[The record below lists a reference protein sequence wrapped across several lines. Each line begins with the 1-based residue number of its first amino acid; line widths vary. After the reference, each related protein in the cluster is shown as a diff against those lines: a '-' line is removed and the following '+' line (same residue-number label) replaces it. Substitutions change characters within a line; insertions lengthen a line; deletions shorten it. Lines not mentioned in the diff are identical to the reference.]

1 MHLQMLVLS
10 LYTLTPPVR
19 TEMTNLTK
27 DSNKVTNPH
36 LKKSICLSPLRCG
49 CLLIALVWFALSPV
63 ARADSPSN
71 TRLGVQA
78 LQGNTT
84 GELNTG
90 IGWRALQEDS
100 TGNGNYFEIN
110 SPVAVWSPGP
120 DKMVDHL
127 RADRGANKDNIL
139 SWK

>member
-1 MHLQMLVLS
+1 
-10 LYTLTPPVR
+10 
-19 TEMTNLTK
+19 MTNLTK

-78 LQGNTT
+78 LHGNTT

-100 TGNGNYFEIN
+100 TGNGNT
-110 SPVAVWSPGP
+110 AVGP
-120 DKMVDHL
+120 IRPEALTRPSVTGRLLFKQQPAST
-127 RADRGANKDNIL
+127 RL
-139 SWK
+139 S